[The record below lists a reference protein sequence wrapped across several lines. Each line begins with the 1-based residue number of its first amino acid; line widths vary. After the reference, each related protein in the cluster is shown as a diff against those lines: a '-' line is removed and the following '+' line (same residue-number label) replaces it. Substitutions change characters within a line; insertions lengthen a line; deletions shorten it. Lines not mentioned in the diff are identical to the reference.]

1 MSDMERSV
9 ELLKMGDL
17 SAFDSLQKEVRR
29 RNLKEELSDIS
40 HVVKTGSYEFSKN
53 IWRLIK
59 EHNDFILNYVKL
71 LSETFKYV
79 YVHLPLFGDPYHTSS
94 KGIEETYYPVSIN
107 FEPCNIEKEN
117 LISDPGPD
125 PSHVWMKFNIE
136 LDFSFENNG
145 GLLSDD
151 NFKILLTKELTH
163 KPYTSSKNNKLAFHK
178 RFGDIKTYIY
188 KTHKVNLVY

>member
-1 MSDMERSV
+1 MERSV

-17 SAFDSLQKEVRR
+17 SAFDSLQKEIRR

-40 HVVKTGSYEFSKN
+40 HVVKTGSYVFSNKIRN
-53 IWRLIK
+53 LIK

-71 LSETFKYV
+71 LADTFKYV
-79 YVHLPLFGDPYHTSS
+79 HVNLPLFGDPYHTSS
-94 KGIEETYYPVSIN
+94 KGIENTYYPVSIN
-107 FEPCNIEKEN
+107 FEPCDIEKEN

-125 PSHVWMKFNIE
+125 PRHVWMKFNIE
-136 LDFSFENNG
+136 LDFSFENNK

-178 RFGDIKTYIY
+178 RFGDIKTYIN